1 MDDPNVNLKFQE
13 DLKGKFKETSNKV
26 HTSFKMGISKF
37 SSDICDQ
44 LIVKS
49 FFTGLFEDTKRYPT
63 PKELISSVVYK
74 FQCGLYNVSY
84 YGERIRHLDI
94 TSGEQ

>member
-49 FFTGLFEDTKRYPT
+49 FFTGLFEETQKDTLH
-63 PKELISSVVYK
+63 PKSLYLQLFINFSVASTMCLIMARES
-74 FQCGLYNVSY
+74 
-84 YGERIRHLDI
+84 D
-94 TSGEQ
+94 T